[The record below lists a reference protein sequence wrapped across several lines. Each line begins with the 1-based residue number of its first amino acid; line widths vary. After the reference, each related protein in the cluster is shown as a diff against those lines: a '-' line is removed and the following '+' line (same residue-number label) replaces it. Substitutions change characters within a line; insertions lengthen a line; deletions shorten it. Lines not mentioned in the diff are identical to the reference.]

1 MSSIKMIDQTEKS
14 VFDLE
19 CAINKLLDENYFTRD
34 YKGFVLY
41 INSLEKYEILH
52 SRLFRDI
59 VQTDGRVDYFYR
71 QPINT
76 SYDHKLPCWT
86 NILLYFIACNIDYE
100 NICSDPTIRYDSI
113 FNPRYNKFREYIK
126 TVLFDV
132 IDCAVFGNYKIMTV
146 HSDVIPLHLKKHF
159 PIVKNLL
166 NQYNL
171 ILNTHEH
178 FKIDFSFD
186 ICITNRDTQCSLKD
200 EYGYYVPNIYLCV
213 DYPDLC
219 ITDKIHISLIGEKL
233 DENIELILIQEYI
246 NNDSKICNRLSIQSK
261 TFNNDIFQKFFINDP
276 TY

>member
-1 MSSIKMIDQTEKS
+1 MIDQTEKS

-76 SYDHKLPCWT
+76 SYDHKLPCWA

-113 FNPRYNKFREYIK
+113 FNPRYTELLDYISNLMTTNNVNHTHLLFETHTTYIGAYVNENFPIIK
-126 TVLFDV
+126 KIVDTYSNSKCTDILNSKLTVLMTICFTNSPIKCLLKNEKGFYINSLYIN
-132 IDCAVFGNYKIMTV
+132 IDGKT
-146 HSDVIPLHLKKHF
+146 
-159 PIVKNLL
+159 
-166 NQYNL
+166 
-171 ILNTHEH
+171 
-178 FKIDFSFD
+178 
-186 ICITNRDTQCSLKD
+186 
-200 EYGYYVPNIYLCV
+200 YV
-213 DYPDLC
+213 
-219 ITDKIHISLIGEKL
+219 DKIHLNVVNEDF
-233 DENIELILIQEYI
+233 DEGIQFIAIREITDNEQCIKQRLELKGKNINIDYTIPFYDQLILP
-246 NNDSKICNRLSIQSK
+246 NNI
-261 TFNNDIFQKFFINDP
+261 
-276 TY
+276 